1 MGCKGSIF
9 FSIILSFSLNSSL
22 IPQLG
27 ESLLYLFIIM
37 QILINVSIFYN
48 PEFLSLMIKH
58 FYVQFK

>member
-37 QILINVSIFYN
+37 PILKNVPVFKN
-48 PEFLSLMIKH
+48 LEFLSLMIQR